1 MRKMSKLG
9 WGEGD
14 ITVIYN
20 VTLSV
25 YLFTLVLSC
34 FFVSI
39 KIVFVLSFLSNCIRV
54 FIIFWF
60 HRCSYLDFLI
70 ENIKKLLIKKK
81 KKRFFEGQ

>member
-9 WGEGD
+9 WGDRD

-20 VTLSV
+20 VSLSV

-39 KIVFVLSFLSNCIRV
+39 KIVFVLNSLSNCIRV
-54 FIIFWF
+54 FIIFGLID
-60 HRCSYLDFLI
+60 CSYLDFLMKI
-70 ENIKKLLIKKK
+70 
-81 KKRFFEGQ
+81 